1 MIACGHP
8 EGLHVTLMDRDVI
21 SPTNCVR
28 QPFSRFEVKLYKP
41 VVLINRLNLFW
52 NLGWEAV
59 PEHLT
64 RKEPLDRVDVVIGC
78 VDTRAAR
85 AVIRECTCRWSA
97 TSYWLDVGSTSDA
110 GQFILGEPLNHVN
123 RRSRIRLRTVSELYP
138 ESVDSS
144 LDDDELPSC
153 SAVETLDRQEPFVNQ
168 VLGQHALALLARLFR
183 YGSVSYHGGFVN
195 LREGCGGRL
204 PVDPELWRRIKRRN
218 GAAT

>member
-78 VDTRAAR
+78 VDARAAR
-85 AVIRECTCRWSA
+85 AVIRECTSSPRPARACF
-97 TSYWLDVGSTSDA
+97 A
-110 GQFILGEPLNHVN
+110 GTALPLWVRQLS
-123 RRSRIRLRTVSELYP
+123 RRVRKPT
-138 ESVDSS
+138 
-144 LDDDELPSC
+144 
-153 SAVETLDRQEPFVNQ
+153 
-168 VLGQHALALLARLFR
+168 
-183 YGSVSYHGGFVN
+183 
-195 LREGCGGRL
+195 GRL
-204 PVDPELWRRIKRRN
+204 WRE
-218 GAAT
+218 ASS

>member
-8 EGLHVTLMDRDVI
+8 EDLHVTVMDRDVI

-28 QPFSRFEVKLYKP
+28 QPFSFEVGLYKA

-52 NLGWEAV
+52 ILGWEAV

-78 VDTRAAR
+78 VDARAAR
-85 AVIRECTCRWSA
+85 AVIRECTSRWSA

-110 GQFILGEPLNHVN
+110 GQFILGEPVNHVN

-153 SAVETLDRQEPFVNQ
+153 SALEALDRQEPFVNQ

-183 YGSVSYHGGFVN
+183 YGCVSYHGGFGN

-218 GAAT
+218 VAAT